1 MKQQSVSFFTDKEEE
16 FVNLLVE
23 IGIRKCVANM
33 LVFLANT
40 PEATSREI
48 ERGTD
53 MRQPEVSM
61 AIKYLI
67 RQRWIKSREIPS
79 EQKGRPRKIYSLAVT
94 IKVIVAA
101 IEKEKKDEANRRLA
115 LVKKIRNYL

>member
-16 FVNLLVE
+16 FVNLLIE
-23 IGIRKCVANM
+23 IGIKKCVANM
-33 LVFLANT
+33 IVFLANT

-67 RQRWIKSREIPS
+67 RQGWIKSREIPS
-79 EQKGRPRKIYSLAVT
+79 EHKGRPRKIYSLAVT
-94 IKVIVAA
+94 IKVIVTT
-101 IEKEKKDEANRRLA
+101 IEKEKKDEAIRRLA
-115 LVKKIRNYL
+115 LVKKIRDYL